1 MTWGTARILLDEIS
15 TAAPV
20 FNSEGRAIAA
30 VQIPVHAP
38 QWTLEKVREKNRPAC
53 AGNGAGHFRF
63 AVGKFRSMASL
74 PSALARNDPVAGVL
88 WMLVSCALI
97 SGVAALARYT
107 TLAGVPPMQVVFF
120 RLFFA
125 LVTLSPLLLWRGAEM
140 VRTEKMKTYLV
151 RVAIGLTGMTTWFIG
166 LSMVPVGEVTAI
178 SFLSPLFATIFAV
191 VLLGEVVRMRR
202 WLATLIG
209 FAGAL
214 VILRPGMTEI
224 STGVW
229 LIIFSALSIGLSTT
243 FIKRLTNSDDPDK
256 VVFISTL
263 MMTPVML
270 VPALWVWGMAA
281 GGGLAVPDPDRSGGN
296 ARTCDPGQ
304 GLCRDGRLHR
314 HGGRLR
320 PASVRRTLRLV
331 RLRRDHRFVDL
342 GRRRDHLCVQRL
354 HRPAGSQGQ
363 RQVGAGGGP
372 AGTAVTRPLNV

>member
-1 MTWGTARILLDEIS
+1 MT
-15 TAAPV
+15 
-20 FNSEGRAIAA
+20 
-30 VQIPVHAP
+30 
-38 QWTLEKVREKNRPAC
+38 
-53 AGNGAGHFRF
+53 
-63 AVGKFRSMASL
+63 SL

-270 VPALWVWGMAA
+270 VPALWVWEWPPAEVWPFLILIGPVATLGHVTLARAFAA
-281 GGGLAVPDPDRSGGN
+281 TDASIVMGVDFARLPFAVLFGWFAFGEII
-296 ARTCDPGQ
+296 
-304 GLCRDGRLHR
+304 
-314 HGGRLR
+314 
-320 PASVRRTLRLV
+320 
-331 RLRRDHRFVDL
+331 DL
-342 GRRRDHLCVQRL
+342 WTW
-354 HRPAGSQGQ
+354 
-363 RQVGAGGGP
+363 VGAGIIFASSVYIARREAKVKGKSAPEVARPEPRSPGP
-372 AGTAVTRPLNV
+372 